1 MKVSGRPDQG
11 GPEAAT
17 PGRPSLLVGSGH
29 LAALWALA
37 FAEPLFDLLGRNPDF
52 FVARGNGAADILV
65 FSFVF
70 TLAPPL
76 AMLAIEAL
84 ANRIAR
90 ELRWAIH
97 LSFFALLAAA
107 IALQVYKEVADGPA
121 GVLIVLALATG
132 ALAAA
137 GYARTRFLRGVAD
150 VLIPAP
156 AVVLAVFLLFSD
168 VSELVLPQ
176 SEAKAAQVEIR
187 SLTPVIEVIF
197 DEFPE
202 GTLMDPKGRIDAS
215 RFPAFAE
222 LAAHSTWYRRAT
234 TVAAF
239 TPRAVPAIL
248 TGRLPDSDDLP
259 ISADQPRS
267 VFTLLGGVYRMHVME
282 EATRVCPS
290 GLCDDD
296 DRFSSQSS
304 LGSLFSDLRV
314 VSEHLLLPNGLR
326 DQLPAVDQTFGNFAD
341 KVDQRRPP
349 NVVHTDPD
357 QVAIAL
363 RKAAGDDQAL
373 RMARFVSGIDG
384 RGRVLHLIHLE
395 EPHAPW
401 THLPGGRTYTELSAE
416 FDDVLADDSTWLGPR
431 HLTDIALQRHMLETG
446 FTDFLLGGL
455 IARMKQ
461 TGLWQRALLVV
472 VADHGNALIPH
483 IARRNPKPEN
493 LGQIAPVPLFVK
505 APGQRH
511 GRVVDRHVC
520 TTDILPM
527 MSRRLGIDYPWGQ
540 ARCPAGRVTVANSAQ
555 GAASLPLDRVD
566 RQRDAY
572 VGRINRTFGTGSGWA
587 PVLRFRPHADLIG
600 RSVDALAPV
609 PPGDAS
615 ASIDAPQYL
624 RDVDPRAPVVL
635 ASLVRGA
642 IAEGQPGE
650 ALAAAVNGRIAAVG
664 RSFSSV
670 GSVRYSL
677 LVPPRFF
684 RTGANAIKIYRVLG
698 SRSSI
703 RLQLLGP

>member
-84 ANRIAR
+84 AIRLDR
-90 ELRWAIH
+90 GLRWAIH
-97 LSFFALLAAA
+97 LSLFALLAAA
-107 IALQVYKEVADGPA
+107 IALQVYKEVADGPV
-121 GVLIVLALATG
+121 GVLLALALATG
-132 ALAAA
+132 ALTAA

-176 SEAKAAQVEIR
+176 NEAKAAQIEIR
-187 SLTPVIEVIF
+187 SLTPVVEVIF

-202 GTLMDPKGRIDAS
+202 GTLMDRQGQIDAS
-215 RFPAFAE
+215 RYPAFAE
-222 LAAHSTWYRRAT
+222 LAAQSTWYRSAT

-248 TGRLPDSDDLP
+248 TGSLPSEDDLP

-267 VFTLLGGVYRMHVME
+267 VFTLLGGVYRMHVRE
-282 EATRVCPS
+282 EATRICPS
-290 GLCDDD
+290 GICGDDG
-296 DRFSSQSS
+296 RFSSQSG
-304 LGSLFSDLRV
+304 LGSLFADLRV
-314 VSEHLLLPNGLR
+314 VSEHLLLPNGIR
-326 DQLPAVDQTFGNFAD
+326 DELPAVDQTFGGFAD
-341 KVDQRRPP
+341 EIDQQRPATVDHRE
-349 NVVHTDPD
+349 PD
-357 QVAIAL
+357 QVALAL
-363 RKAAGDDQAL
+363 RHAAIDDEAA
-373 RMARFVSGIDG
+373 RMSRFTAGIDG
-384 RGRVLHLIHLE
+384 SGRVLHLIHLE

-401 THLPGGRTYTELSAE
+401 THLPGGRTYTDLSAE
-416 FDDVLADDSTWLGPR
+416 FDDVLADDSRWLGPR
-431 HLTDIALQRHMLETG
+431 HLTDLALQRHMLETG
-446 FTDFLLGGL
+446 FTDRLLGRL

-472 VADHGNALIPH
+472 VADHGNAVIPH
-483 IARRNPKPEN
+483 IARRNPTPEN

-505 APGQRH
+505 APGQTQ
-511 GRVVDRHVC
+511 GRIVDRHVC

-527 MSRRLGIDYPWGQ
+527 MARTLGIDYPWGHDP
-540 ARCPAGRVTVANSAQ
+540 CPPGRVTVANSSQ
-555 GAASLPLDRVD
+555 GATSLPFDQVE

-572 VGRINRTFGTGSGWA
+572 LARIDRTFGTGTGWR
-587 PVLRFRPHADLIG
+587 PVLRFRPHAELIG
-600 RSVDALAPV
+600 RPVRSLAPT
-609 PPGDAS
+609 PAGDAS
-615 ASIDAPQYL
+615 ASLDEPEQL
-624 RDVDPRAPVVL
+624 REVDPGAPVVL
-635 ASLVRGA
+635 SLLRGA
-642 IAEGQPGE
+642 ISGSEPGE

-664 RSFSSV
+664 RSFSEV

-677 LVPPRFF
+677 LVPPRFL
-684 RTGANAIKIYRVLG
+684 REGTNAVEIHRVLG
-698 SRSSI
+698 SGSSI
-703 RLQLLGP
+703 RLQRLGP